1 VRLAMADLALA
12 FATVF
17 FFILSLLFVHGL
29 DRS

>member
-12 FATVF
+12 FATVTF
-17 FFILSLLFVHGL
+17 FAIAVLFVRAL

>member
-12 FATVF
+12 FATIAF
-17 FFILSLLFVHGL
+17 FAIAVAFARAL